1 MRLNLNIHGLHV
13 IIEGEPSR
21 IKIPFSSTP
30 DGYRRRVTSKNG
42 GLSRE
47 NLYMGRPIAPRI
59 LDLDEDQLSSKTAV
73 VSNDDTE
80 IETTK
85 LSRENLLA
93 FGGCHRLED
102 LESLSDDTDDTED
115 ECCSNT
121 SLENCCSTTSQ
132 LTTISL
138 KKQALIEASLAYSN
152 ESRYAPS
159 SSSAEVRGS
168 TDDCCPICNGTYS
181 ENLARI
187 QTKCCGRSLCELC
200 HDDELGTPEKCCGYE
215 REQTLAIS
223 VQSAADSEAEKYLV
237 HFARVPESYPSKYE
251 PEERIDVSHD

>member
-1 MRLNLNIHGLHV
+1 MRLNSKTHGLHV
-13 IIEGEPSR
+13 VIEGEPSR

-30 DGYRRRVTSKNG
+30 DGYRWRVISENG

-47 NLYMGRPIAPRI
+47 DLYMGCPIAPQI
-59 LDLDEDQLSSKTAV
+59 SGLDEDQLSNKTAV

-93 FGGCHRLED
+93 FGGCHQFED

-121 SLENCCSTTSQ
+121 SLENCCSTTPQ
-132 LTTISL
+132 LTTISV

-159 SSSAEVRGS
+159 SSSTEAQGS
-168 TDDCCPICNGTYS
+168 TEDHCPICNGTYS

-187 QTKCCGRSLCELC
+187 QTECCGRSLCELC
-200 HDDELGTPEKCCGYE
+200 HDDELRTPEKYCGCE
-215 REQTLAIS
+215 REQTSAIS
-223 VQSAADSEAEKYLV
+223 VQSAADFEAEKYLV
-237 HFARVPESYPSKYE
+237 HFARAPESYPSKYE

>member
-1 MRLNLNIHGLHV
+1 MRLNLSIHGLHV
-13 IIEGEPSR
+13 VIEGETSR

-30 DGYRRRVTSKNG
+30 DGYRRRVTPKNG

-47 NLYMGRPIAPRI
+47 DLYMGRPIAPHI
-59 LDLDEDQLSSKTAV
+59 SGLDEDQLSNKTAV

-93 FGGCHRLED
+93 FGGCHQLED

-152 ESRYAPS
+152 ESGSPPS
-159 SSSAEVRGS
+159 SSSAEAQGP
-168 TDDCCPICNGTYS
+168 TDDRCPICSGRYS

-187 QTKCCGRSLCELC
+187 QTECCSRSLCELC
-200 HDDELGTPEKCCGYE
+200 RDDELGTPEKCCGCE
-215 REQTLAIS
+215 REQPSAIS

-237 HFARVPESYPSKYE
+237 HFATAPESYPSKHE